1 MGQLNDTKIKNLKPG
16 EKDQVISD
24 GDGLQLRLRVNG
36 TKQWNFNYYH
46 PVTKKR
52 VNIGLGRYP
61 AVSLAQARKLAMEQR
76 ELLAMSIDPKAHRD
90 AKLEERKQQSEYLLE
105 KIAAEWLEVK
115 KHDVTADYAND
126 IWRSLE
132 RYVFPDLGKMPVAD
146 LTAPKI
152 IALFRPLEAKGTL
165 ETVKRLN
172 QRLNEIMTYAVNCGY
187 VYTNPLSGIRA
198 AFKKPKKQPMASIDP
213 NELPDFIKTL
223 AQASIKTITRG
234 LIEWQLHTMTR
245 PSEAASTRWDEL
257 DLEKKVWTIPAE
269 KMKRRR
275 EHTIPLTPQML
286 GILEAMKPISG
297 RREYVFPSD
306 KDPKSHCHSQTA
318 NMAIK
323 RMGFK
328 DKLVSHG
335 LRSLASTT
343 LNAQGFEPD
352 LIEAALAH
360 VDANQVR
367 AAYNRTDYLERR
379 RPMMEWWSQHIEE
392 ASQGSLSVSFRR
404 VI

>member
-1 MGQLNDTKIKNLKPG
+1 MGQLNDAKIKNLKPG

-24 GDGLQLRLRVNG
+24 GEGLQLRLRVNG

-76 ELLAMSIDPKAHRD
+76 ELLAMDIDPKSHRE
-90 AKLEERKQQSEYLLE
+90 AKLEERKQQSEYILE

-115 KHDVTADYAND
+115 KHDVTADYATD

-132 RYVFPDLGKMPVAD
+132 RYVFPSIGNSPLAD
-146 LTAPKI
+146 ITAPKV
-152 IALFRPLEAKGTL
+152 IALFRPLEAKGNL

-187 VYTNPLSGIRA
+187 VHSNPLSGIRA
-198 AFKKPKKQPMASIDP
+198 AFKKPKKQNMATIDP
-213 NELPDFIKTL
+213 SELPDFIKTV
-223 AQASIKTITRG
+223 AQASIKITTRA

-245 PSEAASTRWDEL
+245 PSEAATARWEEL

-286 GILEAMKPISG
+286 GILEAMRPISG
-297 RREYVFPSD
+297 HREYIFPSD
-306 KDPKSHCHSQTA
+306 KDPKSHSHTQTA

-335 LRSLASTT
+335 LRALASTT

-379 RPMMEWWSQHIEE
+379 RSMMEWWSKRIEE

-404 VI
+404 VG